1 MTMGV
6 VSYLLNYGVFK
17 HYATLNAYDV
27 NLDQV
32 DCNFNFKFKLRG
44 RPRVSESC
52 VERVW
57 CVCIICVF

>member
-1 MTMGV
+1 MGV

-32 DCNFNFKFKLRG
+32 LLLQ
-44 RPRVSESC
+44 VQ
-52 VERVW
+52 VEVQ
-57 CVCIICVF
+57 VDM